1 MASGSIGAK
10 QNSVTRLLSYHIL
23 TKFSPSFVDII
34 LFLFIY
40 LFIYLSIYLFIY
52 LIIYLFI
59 HSFILKATSKLP
71 IFSSRYLDSMR
82 NNTLGFTRLDL

>member
-10 QNSVTRLLSYHIL
+10 QNSVRRLLSYHIL

-40 LFIYLSIYLFIY
+40 LFTYLFIYLFIYVLIYLFIY
-52 LIIYLFI
+52 LFIFTLFNVKN
-59 HSFILKATSKLP
+59 FPKNA
-71 IFSSRYLDSMR
+71 FS
-82 NNTLGFTRLDL
+82 